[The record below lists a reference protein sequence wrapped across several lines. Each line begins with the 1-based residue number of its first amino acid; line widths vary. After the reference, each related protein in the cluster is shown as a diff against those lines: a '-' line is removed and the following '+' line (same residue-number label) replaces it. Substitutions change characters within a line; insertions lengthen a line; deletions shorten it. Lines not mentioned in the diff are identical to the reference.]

1 MDIQVTVNGVSMFK
15 RFLPFGGRKD
25 VPSDYSILVVSDDD
39 VTSTLVSQTLS
50 ENGYEIF
57 AAANMVNALETLKT
71 IKTPHLIIGDFVT
84 PQVDG
89 VEFLTRASIHIG
101 KSTLPPVLF
110 LVDAKED
117 EMAAR
122 TVGAQELMSKPVDAA
137 ALLTLVEKMLIKTK
151 VVTAK

>member
-1 MDIQVTVNGVSMFK
+1 MFK
-15 RFLPFGGRKD
+15 RFLPFGGKKD
-25 VPSDYSILVVSDDD
+25 VAPSFSVLVVSDDE
-39 VTSTLVSQTLS
+39 VSSTLVSQTLS

-71 IKTPHLIIGDFVT
+71 IQTLHLIIGDFVT

-89 VEFLTRASIHIG
+89 VEFLTRARIHIG

-117 EMAAR
+117 EIAAR
-122 TVGAQELMSKPVDAA
+122 TVGAQELMAKPVDST
-137 ALLTLVEKMLIKTK
+137 ALLALVEKMLTPNK
-151 VVTAK
+151 VASAK